1 MEDADESRELWQSF
15 VSWCNESLIL
25 ARTVDFERRGYFII
39 IFAFVNISGGCPSL
53 VVKGGGS

>member
-1 MEDADESRELWQSF
+1 MNDGVLGTWTHGG
-15 VSWCNESLIL
+15 NESLIL